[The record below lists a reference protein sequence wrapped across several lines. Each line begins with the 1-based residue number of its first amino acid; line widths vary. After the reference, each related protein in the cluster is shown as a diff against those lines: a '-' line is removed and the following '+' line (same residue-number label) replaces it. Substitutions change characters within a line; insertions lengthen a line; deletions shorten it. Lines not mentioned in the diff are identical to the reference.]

1 MRPLRCGS
9 ARALL
14 LFMALFLSG
23 CATVG
28 TEEGAQFIV
37 ATSEAFSRFKG
48 EYENTTYFK
57 RHKPTSVAVL
67 PFVGVE
73 DKPYSDARNTGFF
86 PCLKPEIAGS
96 EQVIYPGYYIDA

>member
-1 MRPLRCGS
+1 MRPLRYGFVP
-9 ARALL
+9 AILL
-14 LFMALFLSG
+14 MMALFLSG

-28 TEEGAQFIV
+28 TEVGAPFIF
-37 ATSEAFSRFKG
+37 ATSEAFSRFQG

-73 DKPYSDARNTGFF
+73 DKSYSDACNTGFF
-86 PCLKPEIAGS
+86 PCLKLEIAGS